1 MISYLNIINILHR
14 FFTYL
19 ILLMGLFLVKYPVR
33 ADILDEIT
41 KESYHANV
49 DNRFD
54 TFLSRP
60 DIGIDSDAAIV
71 SNETIT
77 NTEKAIVFYQD
88 IVSRG
93 GWQQLANRPLRL
105 GDSSVLVQ
113 KLRERLIISGDLDSS
128 KGFSSVF
135 DSYVESAVKFF
146 QARHG
151 LFPDGVVDIA
161 TLKAINVPADLRL
174 RQLRVNLLRISNLLK
189 SKMGSRY
196 VLINIPS
203 ASMEAVENDK
213 VALRSVAIVGRID
226 RQTPILHSKID
237 RIMLNPYWVIPR
249 SIIKKDLVEL
259 VREYPEYLKESNIH
273 IINDKGKEVLPEDV
287 DWNSA
292 DLPHFIFRQDSGK
305 NNAMAST
312 KIEFYSQNNSYMHD
326 TPEPFLFSNTVRFET
341 SGCVRVKNI
350 IDLNVWLLKN
360 MPGWSR
366 HDIEEVIKTRKTTP
380 VKLDMEV
387 LIHFVYISAWSTKD
401 LVVQFRDDVYGLDNV
416 YINSIPLPGKYSVN
430 ST

>member
-19 ILLMGLFLVKYPVR
+19 ILLMGLFLVRYPVR

-60 DIGIDSDAAIV
+60 DIGIDSYAAIV
-71 SNETIT
+71 SNETIA

-213 VALRSVAIVGRID
+213 VALRSVAIV
-226 RQTPILHSKID
+226 
-237 RIMLNPYWVIPR
+237 
-249 SIIKKDLVEL
+249 
-259 VREYPEYLKESNIH
+259 
-273 IINDKGKEVLPEDV
+273 
-287 DWNSA
+287 
-292 DLPHFIFRQDSGK
+292 
-305 NNAMAST
+305 
-312 KIEFYSQNNSYMHD
+312 
-326 TPEPFLFSNTVRFET
+326 
-341 SGCVRVKNI
+341 
-350 IDLNVWLLKN
+350 
-360 MPGWSR
+360 
-366 HDIEEVIKTRKTTP
+366 
-380 VKLDMEV
+380 
-387 LIHFVYISAWSTKD
+387 
-401 LVVQFRDDVYGLDNV
+401 
-416 YINSIPLPGKYSVN
+416 
-430 ST
+430 